1 MPCLGFFF
9 TQTTKRYI
17 LKRSHTL
24 FWAVKLSTS
33 MFVYYFAVYRACYVF
48 LCLTTLARCWVWL
61 SLFYAERN
69 WSSGWSGSWPRDTK
83 CQGQDFSQIFESRAV
98 SLHSCLTAAVG
109 RWMLNA
115 QCLTSILTNPFM
127 RRPLASY
134 YITSPLPHG
143 STLQPGL
150 L

>member
-33 MFVYYFAVYRACYVF
+33 MFVYHFAVYRACYVF
-48 LCLTTLARCWVWL
+48 LYLTTLARFWVWL
-61 SLFYAERN
+61 SLFYTERN

-83 CQGQDFSQIFESRAV
+83 CQGQDFSQIFKSRAV
-98 SLHSCLTAAVG
+98 SLHSYLWSYWQVD
-109 RWMLNA
+109 A
-115 QCLTSILTNPFM
+115 QCSVFDFNFDKSLYA
-127 RRPLASY
+127 RPLASF